1 LESANTAIVR
11 FVVTSPSLLVRGLLM
26 VGRSDTVVGFKDD
39 RIHMGSIRRI
49 PFI

>member
-1 LESANTAIVR
+1 LLGLSSPVPACWLE
-11 FVVTSPSLLVRGLLM
+11 GLLM